1 MVVVV
6 VVVLV
11 AQMITLD
18 FAEEI
23 VKHHMELHQSA
34 PRIAQVN
41 AHVVVF
47 KFELKHV

>member
-6 VVVLV
+6 V
-11 AQMITLD
+11 AQMITLG
-18 FAEEI
+18 FADEI
-23 VKHHMELHQSA
+23 VKRPMELHQSA

-41 AHVVVF
+41 AHVAAF